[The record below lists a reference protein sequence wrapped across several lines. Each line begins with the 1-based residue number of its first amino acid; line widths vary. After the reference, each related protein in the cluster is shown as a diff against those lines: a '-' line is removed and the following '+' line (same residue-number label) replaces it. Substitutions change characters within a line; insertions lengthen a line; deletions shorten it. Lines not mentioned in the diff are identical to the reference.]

1 MTKIL
6 QDLNLGINLKRLR
19 MKAGITQDEICAR
32 MGIEGRPMSQ
42 SNYALIENGKR
53 NIFLSDLI
61 VLKNILNTSY
71 DELFDGLIPIN
82 RYDTENNSK

>member
-6 QDLNLGINLKRLR
+6 QDINLGVNLKRLR
-19 MKAGITQDEICAR
+19 MDRGLTQEALCAR

-42 SNYALIENGKR
+42 SNYALIESGKR

-61 VLKNILNTSY
+61 TIKEILNISY
-71 DELFDGLIPIN
+71 DELFDGLTPLS
-82 RYDTENNSK
+82 RYEEEHQ